1 MQIKSKK
8 RCLSLAVVALLALAL
23 CVAPLAS
30 AEGEATHTVKWGQ
43 TLGWIAWMYDTTCS
57 ELMAAND
64 LSNANYIYTGQ
75 VLTIPGQ
82 AESATVTHTVA
93 AGESLLPIAAKYG
106 VSIWDITRR
115 NGMWNIDMIFVGQEL
130 EIPTSEQ
137 VVEAEETVTEDA
149 AEAGDATMPVVQE
162 AILITSPA
170 QGDEVSSPLTVQGW
184 GSAFENTLAV
194 DILDADGTVIGQ
206 GYAMIDAEIGQTGP
220 FTGTIGFEGPATAEL
235 GRVAV
240 YSVSARDG
248 AIEHL
253 SSVTVDLQP

>member
-1 MQIKSKK
+1 MQIINK
-8 RCLSLAVVALLALAL
+8 RRFSLVLVALLALAL
-23 CVAPLAS
+23 CVAPIAL
-30 AEGEATHTVKWGQ
+30 AEGEVTHTVKWGQ

-57 ELMAAND
+57 ELMEAND

-82 AESATVTHTVA
+82 TETTTVTHTVA
-93 AGESLLPIAAKYG
+93 AGESLLTIAAKYG

-115 NGMWNIDMIFVGQEL
+115 NGMWNIDLIYVGQEL

-137 VVEAEETVTEDA
+137 VVEAEDTVAEEATDA
-149 AEAGDATMPVVQE
+149 DDGTMPVVQE
-162 AILITSPA
+162 AILITTPA
-170 QGDEVSSPLTVQGW
+170 QGDEVSSPITVQGW

-206 GYAMIDAEIGQTGP
+206 GYAMIEAEMGQTGP
-220 FTGTIGFEGPATAEL
+220 FTGTVAFEAPADDEL
-235 GRVAV
+235 GRIAV